1 MTKIN
6 HKFSIRLLVAVL
18 VLVTLSLLSF
28 EIVSSGLVAY
38 ASDNNVKFDNT
49 SIFED
54 LYGSKDE
61 HGNEFDLSNYPADK
75 NGELRFYTFVEYGYS
90 YYANLNKNYAL
101 YMYLYNPQQLDFSTY
116 LDSNVVRMAT
126 AFAKNSEGEY
136 VASDYDDFNIVCVS
150 RTTGDYANLF
160 YKFKILDPEKK
171 LLALAQKYESENG
184 CRRYDIAGVYL
195 KTDKGYVTLDK
206 NIGRSFKCSGY
217 MATYGENA
225 NNPSTFMC
233 KVDILETL
241 DLKVYQTSYLTGVS
255 SAGAYHHNN
264 VSSVY
269 FAIPQRVFDKYGSL
283 WEIYAQWYE
292 CKTAPILVTSNQDF
306 YNTALSRNHYTLNDS
321 YNEDNFLY
329 YDSNVDYYLAYGS
342 HSDRGTGNA
351 DIKYWDW
358 AYNLRAYSYFNP
370 TMLFT
375 ARRYAESSST
385 LLPYAFY
392 SPSYTDYGAFNVINK
407 QTLAGDVTSSQIRDY
422 IQNYESSNYVPWHT
436 SRNLPS
442 ELFVNEVD
450 SARAE
455 KGIKVGLNK
464 VRTNLGD
471 TFDLKSW
478 NSEYGSWWD
487 KLTQYGW
494 SYPKNE
500 ALDESHTNVS
510 PFEEVKQTSLN
521 SSSIA
526 SDLLINENDIES
538 FKTFC
543 NASYGKKEVPYLFRF
558 AVSDYVSR
566 PVTRYVGGALSPDNT
581 YTDTY
586 LAQETVF
593 FDFNIITMTFKGKE
607 DYYTLAVMHTPVD
620 VIAGV
625 EPPPVE
631 LTPGEH
637 LANNFLTAI
646 QKFWE
651 WFKNSD
657 FLKALKI
664 IGMIIVGIIVAL
676 ILIKIIAFIVKCVSK
691 RKSNHTVDYKAI
703 KTPVPRDKSKCVR
716 SAKAKSTARSKRKK
730 AVKNVKKKE

>member
-1 MTKIN
+1 MTKFI
-6 HKFSIRLLVAVL
+6 KKIPTRFLVALLVFI
-18 VLVTLSLLSF
+18 TLAFLSY
-28 EIVSSGLVAY
+28 EIISSGMIAY
-38 ASDNNVKFDNT
+38 AEDNNLKFDNT
-49 SIFED
+49 SIFDD
-54 LYGSKDE
+54 LYGSKDDN
-61 HGNEFDLSNYPADK
+61 GNEFDLSNYPIDK
-75 NGELRFYTFVEYGYS
+75 NGELRFFSFVEYGYS
-90 YYANLNKNYAL
+90 YYANNEKNYAL
-101 YMYLYNPQQLDFSTY
+101 YLYLYNPQQLNFQTY
-116 LDSNVVRMAT
+116 LDSNVVRMGVSYT
-126 AFAKNSEGEY
+126 SKDDNIVVSGYE
-136 VASDYDDFNIVCVS
+136 DFNIVCVS

-160 YKFKILDPEKK
+160 YKFKVLDPDKK
-171 LLALAQKYESENG
+171 ILSMAQAYEEEHG

-195 KTDKGYVTLDK
+195 KTDKSNVTLDK

-217 MATYGENA
+217 MATYGKNA
-225 NNPSTFMC
+225 NNPSTFVC
-233 KVDILETL
+233 KVDVLETL

-292 CKTAPILVTSNQDF
+292 CKTAPILVTSNQEF

-321 YNEDNFLY
+321 YNKDNFLY

-342 HSDRGTGNA
+342 HSDKGTGNA
-351 DIKYWDW
+351 DVRYWDW
-358 AYNLRAYSYFNP
+358 AYNLRSYSYTNMGTYVKRF
-370 TMLFT
+370 
-375 ARRYAESSST
+375 ADSSST

-407 QTLAGDVTSSQIRDY
+407 QTVAGDVTSSQIRDY
-422 IQNYESSNYVPWHT
+422 IQNYESVNFVPWHT
-436 SRNLPS
+436 SRNLPF

-450 SARAE
+450 SARSD

-464 VRTNLGD
+464 VRTNLSD

-500 ALDESHTNVS
+500 ALDESHTNVK
-510 PFEEVKQTSLN
+510 PFEEVTSGSLT

-526 SDLLINENDIES
+526 TDFLINENDVDS
-538 FKTFC
+538 FKSFC
-543 NASYGKKEVPYLFRF
+543 NASYGKNEVPYLFRF
-558 AVSDYVSR
+558 AVSDYFSR
-566 PVTRYVGGALSPDNT
+566 PVTRYVGGALYPESS

-586 LAQETVF
+586 IAQETVF
-593 FDFNIITMTFKGKE
+593 FDFNIITMTFKGEE

-620 VIAGV
+620 VIAGT
-625 EPPPVE
+625 EAPDVE

-637 LANNFLTAI
+637 LVNNFLSAVE
-646 QKFWE
+646 KFWN
-651 WFKNSD
+651 WLKDSD

-664 IGMIIVGIIVAL
+664 IGMIIAGIIVAL
-676 ILIKIIAFIVKCVSK
+676 ILIKIIAFIAKCVSK
-691 RKSNHTVDYKAI
+691 RKNNHSVDYKAI
-703 KTPVPRDKSKCVR
+703 KSTVPCDKSKCVR
-716 SAKAKSTARSKRKK
+716 SAKAKSTARFKRKK
-730 AVKNVKKKE
+730 VVKNAKKKE

>member
-1 MTKIN
+1 MKKLFNKT
-6 HKFSIRLLVAVL
+6 SIRFLVAVL
-18 VLVTLSLLSF
+18 VFITLALLSW
-28 EIVSSGLVAY
+28 EIISTGLIAY
-38 ASDNNVKFDNT
+38 AGDNNLKFDNT
-49 SIFED
+49 SIFDD
-54 LYGSKDE
+54 LYGSKDDN
-61 HGNEFDLSNYPADK
+61 GNEFDLSNYPIDK
-75 NGELRFYTFVEYGYS
+75 DGELQFFSFVEYGYS
-90 YYANLNKNYAL
+90 YYANYEKNYAL
-101 YMYLYNPQQLDFSTY
+101 YLYLYNPQQLDFSTY

-150 RTTGDYANLF
+150 RTTGDYSNLF
-160 YKFKILDPEKK
+160 YKFKVLDPNKKILSMAQAYEK
-171 LLALAQKYESENG
+171 ENG

-195 KTDKGYVTLDK
+195 KTDKSDVTLDK
-206 NIGRSFKCSGY
+206 NIGRTYKCSGY
-217 MATYGENA
+217 MATYGKDA
-225 NNPSTFMC
+225 SNPSTFVC
-233 KVDILETL
+233 NVEKLETL

-269 FAIPQRVFDKYGSL
+269 FAIPQRVLDKYGSL

-292 CKTAPILVTSNQDF
+292 CKTAPIFVTSNSNLYNGMKDLTHYSLSENKNKPRFDDSVPYYF
-306 YNTALSRNHYTLNDS
+306 YYGM
-321 YNEDNFLY
+321 
-329 YDSNVDYYLAYGS
+329 DSNEGLGQV
-342 HSDRGTGNA
+342 HSRTT
-351 DIKYWDW
+351 YDW
-358 AYNLRAYSYFNP
+358 AYNLYSYEEDYP
-370 TMLFT
+370 
-375 ARRYAESSST
+375 SSST
-385 LLPYAFY
+385 HVTVSNSAVNLPYVFY
-392 SPSYTDYGAFNVINK
+392 SPSYTVNGAFNVINK
-407 QTLAGDVTSSQIRDY
+407 QTVAGDVTSSQIRDY
-422 IQNYESSNYVPWHT
+422 IQNYESNNYVPWHT
-436 SRNLPS
+436 SRNLAS
-442 ELFVNEVD
+442 ELFVNAVD

-500 ALDESHTNVS
+500 VLDESHTNVK
-510 PFEEVKQTSLN
+510 PFEEVLN
-521 SSSIA
+521 SALNSVTLS
-526 SDLLINENDIES
+526 SDLLINENDVDS
-538 FKTFC
+538 FKSFC
-543 NASYGKKEVPYLFRF
+543 NSSYVNDEVPYLFRF
-558 AVSDYVSR
+558 AVSDYYSR
-566 PVTRYVGGALSPDNT
+566 PLGYGDSQNKVYKTEKES
-581 YTDTY
+581 DTY

-637 LANNFLTAI
+637 LVNNFLTAM
-646 QKFWE
+646 QKIWD

-664 IGMIIVGIIVAL
+664 LGLIIVGIIVAL

-691 RKSNHTVDYKAI
+691 RKNNHTVDYKAI

-716 SAKAKSTARSKRKK
+716 SAKTKSATSSSSRTKK
-730 AVKNVKKKE
+730 YKYRR

>member
-1 MTKIN
+1 MTRFFQKT
-6 HKFSIRLLVAVL
+6 SIRFLVALLVF
-18 VLVTLSLLSF
+18 VTLALLSF

-61 HGNEFDLSNYPADK
+61 HGNEFDLGNYPKDK
-75 NGELRFYTFVEYGYS
+75 DGELRFYTFVEYGYS
-90 YYANLNKNYAL
+90 YYANLDKNYAL
-101 YMYLYNPQQLDFSTY
+101 YAYLYNPQQLDFSTY

-195 KTDKGYVTLDK
+195 KTDKGDVTLDK

-225 NNPSTFMC
+225 NNPSTLVC
-233 KVDILETL
+233 KVDVLETL

-292 CKTAPILVTSNQDF
+292 CKTAPILVTSNQEF

-321 YNEDNFLY
+321 YNKDNFLY
-329 YDSNVDYYLAYGS
+329 YDSNVDYYLGYGS
-342 HSDRGTGNA
+342 HSDIGTGNA
-351 DIKYWDW
+351 DVRYWDW
-358 AYNLRAYSYFNP
+358 AYNLRSYSYTNMGTYVKRF
-370 TMLFT
+370 
-375 ARRYAESSST
+375 ADSSST

-407 QTLAGDVTSSQIRDY
+407 QTIAGDVSSSQIRDY
-422 IQNYESSNYVPWHT
+422 IQNYASNNYVQWHT

-450 SARAE
+450 SARSD

-464 VRTNLGD
+464 VRTNLSD

-500 ALDESHTNVS
+500 ALDESHTNVK
-510 PFEEVKQTSLN
+510 PFEEVTSASLS

-526 SDLLINENDIES
+526 KDYLINENDVDS
-538 FKTFC
+538 FKSFC
-543 NASYGKKEVPYLFRF
+543 NASYGKNEVPYLFRF
-558 AVSDYVSR
+558 AVSDYFSR
-566 PVTRYVGGALSPDNT
+566 PVTRYVGGALYPDNS

-637 LANNFLTAI
+637 LVNNFLTAI

-664 IGMIIVGIIVAL
+664 LGLIIVGIIVAL
-676 ILIKIIAFIVKCVSK
+676 ILIKIIAFIVKAVGK
-691 RKSNHTVDYKAI
+691 RKSNSDNLSTVNAVVENK
-703 KTPVPRDKSKCVR
+703 KSRVPSK
-716 SAKAKSTARSKRKK
+716 KAKTTISSKERKYK
-730 AVKNVKKKE
+730 YRR

>member
-1 MTKIN
+1 MTRFFQKT
-6 HKFSIRLLVAVL
+6 SIRFFVALLVF
-18 VLVTLSLLSF
+18 VTLALLSF

-49 SIFED
+49 SIFDD

-61 HGNEFDLSNYPADK
+61 HGNEFDLGNYPKDK
-75 NGELRFYTFVEYGYS
+75 DGELRFYTFVEYGYS
-90 YYANLNKNYAL
+90 YYANLDKNYAL
-101 YMYLYNPQQLDFSTY
+101 YTYLYNPQQLNFQTY

-126 AFAKNSEGEY
+126 AFVKNSEGEY
-136 VASDYDDFNIVCVS
+136 VASGYDDFNLVCVS

-160 YKFKILDPEKK
+160 YKFKILDPDKK

-195 KTDKGYVTLDK
+195 KTDKSDVTLDK

-233 KVDILETL
+233 KVDVLETL

-255 SAGAYHHNN
+255 SLGAYHHNN

-269 FAIPQRVFDKYGSL
+269 FAIPQRVLDKYGSL

-292 CKTAPILVTSNQDF
+292 CKTAPIFVTSNSNLYNGMKDLTHYSLSENKNKPRFDDSVPYYF
-306 YNTALSRNHYTLNDS
+306 YYGM
-321 YNEDNFLY
+321 
-329 YDSNVDYYLAYGS
+329 DSNEGLGQV
-342 HSDRGTGNA
+342 HSRTT
-351 DIKYWDW
+351 YDW
-358 AYNLRAYSYFNP
+358 AYNLYSYEEDYP
-370 TMLFT
+370 
-375 ARRYAESSST
+375 SSST
-385 LLPYAFY
+385 HVTVSNSALNLPYVFY
-392 SPSYTDYGAFNVINK
+392 SPSYTVNGAFNVINK
-407 QTLAGDVTSSQIRDY
+407 QTVAGDVTSSQIRDY
-422 IQNYESSNYVPWHT
+422 IQNYKSSNYVDWHT
-436 SRNLPS
+436 SRNLAS
-442 ELFVNEVD
+442 ELFVNTVD
-450 SARAE
+450 SARAD

-500 ALDESHTNVS
+500 VLDEQHTNVK
-510 PFEEVKQTSLN
+510 PFEEVINTTLN
-521 SSSIA
+521 SVTLS
-526 SDLLINENDIES
+526 SDLLINENDVDS

-543 NASYGKKEVPYLFRF
+543 NSSYANDEVPYLFRF
-558 AVSDYVSR
+558 AVSDYYSR
-566 PVTRYVGGALSPDNT
+566 PLGYGDSQNKVYKTEKES
-581 YTDTY
+581 DTY

-637 LANNFLTAI
+637 LVNNFLTAM
-646 QKFWE
+646 QKIWD

-664 IGMIIVGIIVAL
+664 LGMIIVGAIIAL
-676 ILIKIIAFIVKCVSK
+676 VLIKVIGFFIGKFK
-691 RKSNHTVDYKAI
+691 KGNRGGQKQSNVTVVIDS
-703 KTPVPRDKSKCVR
+703 DS
-716 SAKAKSTARSKRKK
+716 
-730 AVKNVKKKE
+730 VKKNPERKGIYRKTRQKPKNESRRR

>member
-1 MTKIN
+1 MTKIY

-18 VLVTLSLLSF
+18 VFVTLALLSF

-49 SIFED
+49 SIFDD

-61 HGNEFDLSNYPADK
+61 HGNEFDLGNYPKDK
-75 NGELRFYTFVEYGYS
+75 DGELRFYTFVEYGYS
-90 YYANLNKNYAL
+90 YYANLDKNYAL

-136 VASDYDDFNIVCVS
+136 VVSDYDDFNIVCVS
-150 RTTGDYANLF
+150 KTTGDYANLF
-160 YKFKILDPEKK
+160 YKFKILDPAKK

-195 KTDKGYVTLDK
+195 KTDKNDVTLDK

-225 NNPSTFMC
+225 SNPSTFVC
-233 KVDILETL
+233 KVDVLETL

-292 CKTAPILVTSNQDF
+292 CKTAPILVTSNQEF
-306 YNTALSRNHYTLNDS
+306 YNTALSRNHHTLNDV
-321 YNEDNFLY
+321 YNKDNFLY
-329 YDSNVDYYLAYGS
+329 YDSNVDYYLGYGS
-342 HSDRGTGNA
+342 HSDIGTGNA
-351 DIKYWDW
+351 DVRYWDW
-358 AYNLRAYSYFNP
+358 AYNLRSYSYTNMGTYVKRF
-370 TMLFT
+370 
-375 ARRYAESSST
+375 ADSSST

-392 SPSYTDYGAFNVINK
+392 SPSYTDFGAFNVINK
-407 QTLAGDVTSSQIRDY
+407 QTVAGDVTSSQIRDY
-422 IQNYESSNYVPWHT
+422 IQNYESVNFVPWHT

-450 SARAE
+450 SARSD

-464 VRTNLGD
+464 VRTNLSD

-500 ALDESHTNVS
+500 ALDESHINVK
-510 PFEEVKQTSLN
+510 PFEEVTSASLS

-526 SDLLINENDIES
+526 KDYLINENDVDS
-538 FKTFC
+538 FKSFC
-543 NASYGKKEVPYLFRF
+543 NASYGKNEVPYLFRF
-558 AVSDYVSR
+558 AVSDYFSR
-566 PVTRYVGGALSPDNT
+566 PVTRYVGGALYPDNS
-581 YTDTY
+581 YSDTY

-631 LTPGEH
+631 LTPGEQ
-637 LANNFLTAI
+637 LVNNFLTAI
-646 QKFWE
+646 QKFWD
-651 WFKNSD
+651 WLKNSD

-664 IGMIIVGIIVAL
+664 IGLIIIGIIVAL
-676 ILIKIIAFIVKCVSK
+676 ILIKIIAFIVKVVRK
-691 RKSNHTVDYKAI
+691 RKSNSDNPSTVNAVVENK
-703 KTPVPRDKSKCVR
+703 KSRVPSK
-716 SAKAKSTARSKRKK
+716 KAKTTISSKERKYK
-730 AVKNVKKKE
+730 YRR

>member
-1 MTKIN
+1 MTRFFQKT
-6 HKFSIRLLVAVL
+6 SIRFFVALLVF
-18 VLVTLSLLSF
+18 VTLALLSF

-38 ASDNNVKFDNT
+38 AADNNVKFDNT
-49 SIFED
+49 SIFDD

-61 HGNEFDLSNYPADK
+61 HGNEFDLGNYPKDK
-75 NGELRFYTFVEYGYS
+75 DGELRFYTFVEYGYS
-90 YYANLNKNYAL
+90 YYANLDKNYAL
-101 YMYLYNPQQLDFSTY
+101 YAYLYNPQQLDFSTY

-171 LLALAQKYESENG
+171 LLALAQKYESEIG

-195 KTDKGYVTLDK
+195 KTDKGDVTLDK

-225 NNPSTFMC
+225 NNPSTFVC
-233 KVDILETL
+233 KVDVLETL

-292 CKTAPILVTSNQDF
+292 CKTAPILVTSNQEF

-321 YNEDNFLY
+321 YNKDNFLY
-329 YDSNVDYYLAYGS
+329 YDSNVDYYLGYGS
-342 HSDRGTGNA
+342 HSDKGTGNA
-351 DIKYWDW
+351 DVRYWDW
-358 AYNLRAYSYFNP
+358 AYNLRSYSYSNMGTYVKRF
-370 TMLFT
+370 
-375 ARRYAESSST
+375 ADSSST

-407 QTLAGDVTSSQIRDY
+407 QTIAGDVSSSQIRDY
-422 IQNYESSNYVPWHT
+422 IQNYASNNYVQWHT

-450 SARAE
+450 SARSD

-464 VRTNLGD
+464 VRTNLSD

-500 ALDESHTNVS
+500 ALDESHTNVK
-510 PFEEVKQTSLN
+510 PFEEVTSASL
-521 SSSIA
+521 SSSNIA
-526 SDLLINENDIES
+526 KDFLINENDVDS
-538 FKTFC
+538 FKSFC
-543 NASYGKKEVPYLFRF
+543 NASYGKNEVPYLFRF
-558 AVSDYVSR
+558 AVSDYFSR
-566 PVTRYVGGALSPDNT
+566 PVTRYVGGALYPDNS
-581 YTDTY
+581 YMDTY

-593 FDFNIITMTFKGKE
+593 FDFNIITMTFKGEE
-607 DYYTLAVMHTPVD
+607 DYYTLAVMHSPVD

-637 LANNFLTAI
+637 LVNNFLTAI

-676 ILIKIIAFIVKCVSK
+676 ILIKIIAFIVKAVGK
-691 RKSNHTVDYKAI
+691 RKSNSDNLSTVNAVVENKKSRVPI
-703 KTPVPRDKSKCVR
+703 K
-716 SAKAKSTARSKRKK
+716 KAKTTISSKERKYK
-730 AVKNVKKKE
+730 YRR

>member
-1 MTKIN
+1 MKKLFNKT
-6 HKFSIRLLVAVL
+6 SIRFLVAVL
-18 VLVTLSLLSF
+18 VFVTLALLSW
-28 EIVSSGLVAY
+28 EIISTGLIAY
-38 ASDNNVKFDNT
+38 AGDNDLKFDNT
-49 SIFED
+49 SIFDD
-54 LYGSKDE
+54 LYGSKDDN
-61 HGNEFDLSNYPADK
+61 GNEFDLSNYPIDK
-75 NGELRFYTFVEYGYS
+75 DGELQFFSFVEYGYS
-90 YYANLNKNYAL
+90 YYANYEKNYAL
-101 YMYLYNPQQLDFSTY
+101 YLYLYNPQQLDFSTY

-126 AFAKNSEGEY
+126 AFAENSEGEY

-195 KTDKGYVTLDK
+195 KTDKGDVTLDK

-225 NNPSTFMC
+225 NNPSSFVC

-321 YNEDNFLY
+321 YNKDNFLY
-329 YDSNVDYYLAYGS
+329 YDSNVDYYLGYGS
-342 HSDRGTGNA
+342 HSDKGTGNA
-351 DIKYWDW
+351 DVRYWDW
-358 AYNLRAYSYFNP
+358 AYNLRSYSYTNMGTYVKRF
-370 TMLFT
+370 
-375 ARRYAESSST
+375 ADSSST

-407 QTLAGDVTSSQIRDY
+407 QTVAGDVTSSQIRDY
-422 IQNYESSNYVPWHT
+422 IQNYESVNFVPWHT

-450 SARAE
+450 SARSD

-464 VRTNLGD
+464 VRTNLSD

-500 ALDESHTNVS
+500 ALDESHPNVK
-510 PFEEVKQTSLN
+510 PFEEVTSASL
-521 SSSIA
+521 SSSNIA
-526 SDLLINENDIES
+526 KDFLINENDVDS
-538 FKTFC
+538 FKSFC
-543 NASYGKKEVPYLFRF
+543 NASYGKNEVPYLFRF
-558 AVSDYVSR
+558 AVSDYFSR
-566 PVTRYVGGALSPDNT
+566 PVTRYVGGALYPDNS
-581 YTDTY
+581 YMDTY

-620 VIAGV
+620 VITGV

-637 LANNFLTAI
+637 LVNNFLTAM
-646 QKFWE
+646 QKIWD

-664 IGMIIVGIIVAL
+664 LGLIIVGAIIAL
-676 ILIKIIAFIVKCVSK
+676 VLIKVIGFFIGKFK
-691 RKSNHTVDYKAI
+691 KGNRGGQKQSNVTVVIDS
-703 KTPVPRDKSKCVR
+703 DS
-716 SAKAKSTARSKRKK
+716 
-730 AVKNVKKKE
+730 VKKNPERKGIYRKTRQKPKNESRRR

>member
-1 MTKIN
+1 MTRFFQKT
-6 HKFSIRLLVAVL
+6 SIRFFVALLVF
-18 VLVTLSLLSF
+18 VTLALLSF

-38 ASDNNVKFDNT
+38 AADNNVKFDNT
-49 SIFED
+49 SIFDD

-61 HGNEFDLSNYPADK
+61 HGNEFDLGNYPKDK
-75 NGELRFYTFVEYGYS
+75 DGELRFYTFVEYGYS
-90 YYANLNKNYAL
+90 YYANLDKNYAL
-101 YMYLYNPQQLDFSTY
+101 YAYLYNPQQLDFSTY

-195 KTDKGYVTLDK
+195 KTDKGDVTLDK

-225 NNPSTFMC
+225 NNPSTFVC
-233 KVDILETL
+233 KVDVLETL

-269 FAIPQRVFDKYGSL
+269 FAIPQRVLDKYGSL

-292 CKTAPILVTSNQDF
+292 CKTAPIFVTSNSNLYNGMKGLTHYSLSESKNKPRFDDSVPYYF
-306 YNTALSRNHYTLNDS
+306 YYGM
-321 YNEDNFLY
+321 
-329 YDSNVDYYLAYGS
+329 DSNEGLGQV
-342 HSDRGTGNA
+342 HSRTT
-351 DIKYWDW
+351 YDW
-358 AYNLRAYSYFNP
+358 AYNLYSYEEDYP
-370 TMLFT
+370 
-375 ARRYAESSST
+375 SSST
-385 LLPYAFY
+385 HVTVSNSAVNLPYVFY
-392 SPSYTDYGAFNVINK
+392 SPSYTVNGAFNVINK
-407 QTLAGDVTSSQIRDY
+407 QTVAGDVTSSQIRDY
-422 IQNYESSNYVPWHT
+422 IQKFESNNYVDWHT
-436 SRNLPS
+436 SRNLAS
-442 ELFVNEVD
+442 ELFVNAVD

-500 ALDESHTNVS
+500 VLDESHTNVK
-510 PFEEVKQTSLN
+510 PFEEVLNNALN
-521 SSSIA
+521 SVTLS
-526 SDLLINENDIES
+526 SDLLINENDVDS
-538 FKTFC
+538 FKSFC
-543 NASYGKKEVPYLFRF
+543 NSSYANDEVPYLFRF
-558 AVSDYVSR
+558 AVSDYYSR
-566 PVTRYVGGALSPDNT
+566 PLGYGDSQDKVYKTEKES
-581 YTDTY
+581 DTY

-637 LANNFLTAI
+637 LVNNFLSAL
-646 QKFWE
+646 QKFWD

-664 IGMIIVGIIVAL
+664 IGMIIVDAIIAL
-676 ILIKIIAFIVKCVSK
+676 VLIKVIGFFIGKFK
-691 RKSNHTVDYKAI
+691 KGNRGGQKQSNVTVVIDS
-703 KTPVPRDKSKCVR
+703 DS
-716 SAKAKSTARSKRKK
+716 
-730 AVKNVKKKE
+730 VKKNPERKGIYRKTRQKPKNESRRR

>member
-1 MTKIN
+1 MTRFFQKT
-6 HKFSIRLLVAVL
+6 SIRFFVALLVF
-18 VLVTLSLLSF
+18 VTLALLSF

-49 SIFED
+49 SIFDD

-61 HGNEFDLSNYPADK
+61 HGNEFDLGNYPKDK
-75 NGELRFYTFVEYGYS
+75 DGELRFYTFVEYGYS
-90 YYANLNKNYAL
+90 YYANLDKNYAL
-101 YMYLYNPQQLDFSTY
+101 YTYLYNPQQLDFSTY

-126 AFAKNSEGEY
+126 AFVKNSEGEY
-136 VASDYDDFNIVCVS
+136 VASEYDDFNIVCVS

-195 KTDKGYVTLDK
+195 KTDKSDVTLDK

-233 KVDILETL
+233 KVDVLETL

-255 SAGAYHHNN
+255 SLGAYHHNN

-306 YNTALSRNHYTLNDS
+306 YQKALSNNHYETI
-321 YNEDNFLY
+321 DNSEGGTSLLY
-329 YDSNVDYYLAYGS
+329 DKSVDYLLWYGR
-342 HSDRGTGNA
+342 HSDSVAGFSN
-351 DIKYWDW
+351 ILHYDW
-358 AYNLRAYSYFNP
+358 AYNLRPFSMTSGNMFIQRFANSYSNV
-370 TMLFT
+370 
-375 ARRYAESSST
+375 
-385 LLPYAFY
+385 LPFVFY
-392 SPSYTDYGAFNVINK
+392 SPSYTDSGAFNVINK
-407 QTLAGDVTSSQIRDY
+407 QTVAGDVTSSSIRDY
-422 IQNYESSNYVPWHT
+422 IQNYASRNYVSWHT

-450 SARAE
+450 STRSA
-455 KGIKVGLNK
+455 KGIQVGLNK
-464 VRTNLGD
+464 IRTNLQD
-471 TFDLKSW
+471 TFDL
-478 NSEYGSWWD
+478 NSYNSNHSWWD
-487 KLTQYGW
+487 KLWEYGW
-494 SYPKNE
+494 SYPKDE

-543 NASYGKKEVPYLFRF
+543 NVSYGKNEVPYLFRF
-558 AVSDYVSR
+558 AVSDYTSR
-566 PVTRYVGGALSPDNT
+566 PITRNPGRLDVDQDVVDS
-581 YTDTY
+581 Y

-593 FDFNIITMTFKGKE
+593 FDFNIITMTFKGEE
-607 DYYTLAVMHTPVD
+607 DYYTLAVMHSPVD

-637 LANNFLTAI
+637 LVNNFLTAM
-646 QKFWE
+646 QKIWD

-664 IGMIIVGIIVAL
+664 LGLIIVGIIVAL
-676 ILIKIIAFIVKCVSK
+676 ILIKIIAFIVKCASK
-691 RKSNHTVDYKAI
+691 RKNNHTVDYKAI
-703 KTPVPRDKSKCVR
+703 KTPVSRDKSKCVR
-716 SAKAKSTARSKRKK
+716 SAKAKSATKANRKRT
-730 AVKNVKKKE
+730 VKNVKKKE

>member
-1 MTKIN
+1 MRKLYYKT
-6 HKFSIRLLVAVL
+6 SIRFLVAVL
-18 VLVTLSLLSF
+18 VFFTLALLSWDM
-28 EIVSSGLVAY
+28 ISTGLIAY
-38 ASDNNVKFDNT
+38 AGDNDLKFDNT
-49 SIFED
+49 SIFDD

-61 HGNEFDLSNYPADK
+61 HGNEFDLGNYPKDK
-75 NGELRFYTFVEYGYS
+75 DGELRFYTFVEYGYS
-90 YYANLNKNYAL
+90 YYANLDKNYAL
-101 YMYLYNPQQLDFSTY
+101 YTYLYNPQQLDFSTY

-126 AFAKNSEGEY
+126 AFVKNSEGEY
-136 VASDYDDFNIVCVS
+136 VASGYDDFNLVCVS

-160 YKFKILDPEKK
+160 YKFKILDPDKK

-195 KTDKGYVTLDK
+195 KTDKSDVTLDK

-233 KVDILETL
+233 KVDVLETL

-255 SAGAYHHNN
+255 SLGAYHHNN

-269 FAIPQRVFDKYGSL
+269 FAIPQRVLDKYGSL

-292 CKTAPILVTSNQDF
+292 CKTAPIFVTSNSNLYNGMKDLTHYSLSENKNKPRFDDSVPYYF
-306 YNTALSRNHYTLNDS
+306 YYGM
-321 YNEDNFLY
+321 
-329 YDSNVDYYLAYGS
+329 DSNEGLGQV
-342 HSDRGTGNA
+342 HSRTT
-351 DIKYWDW
+351 YDW
-358 AYNLRAYSYFNP
+358 AYNLYSYEEDYP
-370 TMLFT
+370 
-375 ARRYAESSST
+375 SSST
-385 LLPYAFY
+385 HVTVSNSALNLPYVFY
-392 SPSYTDYGAFNVINK
+392 SPSYTVNGAFNVINK
-407 QTLAGDVTSSQIRDY
+407 QTVAGDVTSSQIRDY
-422 IQNYESSNYVPWHT
+422 IQNYKSSNYVDWHT
-436 SRNLPS
+436 SRNLAS
-442 ELFVNEVD
+442 ELFVNTVD
-450 SARAE
+450 SARAD

-500 ALDESHTNVS
+500 VLDEQHTNVK
-510 PFEEVKQTSLN
+510 PFEEVINTTLN
-521 SSSIA
+521 SVTLS
-526 SDLLINENDIES
+526 SDLLINENDVDS

-543 NASYGKKEVPYLFRF
+543 NSSYANDEVPYLFRF
-558 AVSDYVSR
+558 AVSDYYSR
-566 PVTRYVGGALSPDNT
+566 PLGYGDSQNKVYKTEKES
-581 YTDTY
+581 DTY

-637 LANNFLTAI
+637 LVNNFLTAM
-646 QKFWE
+646 QKIWD

-664 IGMIIVGIIVAL
+664 LGMIIVGAIIAL
-676 ILIKIIAFIVKCVSK
+676 VLIKVIGFFIGKFK
-691 RKSNHTVDYKAI
+691 KGNRGGQKQSNVTVVIDS
-703 KTPVPRDKSKCVR
+703 DS
-716 SAKAKSTARSKRKK
+716 
-730 AVKNVKKKE
+730 VKKNPERKGIYRKTRQKPKNESRRR

>member
-1 MTKIN
+1 MTRFFQKT
-6 HKFSIRLLVAVL
+6 SIRFFVALLVF
-18 VLVTLSLLSF
+18 VTLALLSF

-38 ASDNNVKFDNT
+38 AADNNVKFDNT
-49 SIFED
+49 SIFDD

-61 HGNEFDLSNYPADK
+61 HGNEFDLGNYPKDK
-75 NGELRFYTFVEYGYS
+75 DGELRFYTFVEYGYS
-90 YYANLNKNYAL
+90 YYANLDKNYAL
-101 YMYLYNPQQLDFSTY
+101 YTYLYNPQQLDFSTY

-126 AFAKNSEGEY
+126 AFVKNSEGEY
-136 VASDYDDFNIVCVS
+136 VASGYDDFNIVCVS

-160 YKFKILDPEKK
+160 YKFKILDPDKK

-195 KTDKGYVTLDK
+195 KTDKSDVTLDK

-233 KVDILETL
+233 KVDVLETL

-255 SAGAYHHNN
+255 SLGAYHHNN

-269 FAIPQRVFDKYGSL
+269 FAIPQRVLDKYGSL

-292 CKTAPILVTSNQDF
+292 CKTAPIFVTSNSNLYNGMKDLTHYSLSENKNKPRFDDSVPYYF
-306 YNTALSRNHYTLNDS
+306 YYGM
-321 YNEDNFLY
+321 
-329 YDSNVDYYLAYGS
+329 DSNEGLGQV
-342 HSDRGTGNA
+342 HSRTT
-351 DIKYWDW
+351 YDW
-358 AYNLRAYSYFNP
+358 AYNLYSYEEDYP
-370 TMLFT
+370 
-375 ARRYAESSST
+375 SSST
-385 LLPYAFY
+385 HVTVSNSALNLPYVFY
-392 SPSYTDYGAFNVINK
+392 FPSYTVNGAFNVINK
-407 QTLAGDVTSSQIRDY
+407 QTVAGDVTSSQIRDY
-422 IQNYESSNYVPWHT
+422 IQNYKSSNYVDWHT
-436 SRNLPS
+436 SRNLAS
-442 ELFVNEVD
+442 ELFVNTVD
-450 SARAE
+450 SARAD

-500 ALDESHTNVS
+500 VLDEQHTNVK
-510 PFEEVKQTSLN
+510 PFEEVINTTLN
-521 SSSIA
+521 SVTLS
-526 SDLLINENDIES
+526 SDLLINENDVDS

-543 NASYGKKEVPYLFRF
+543 NSSYANDEVPYLFRF
-558 AVSDYVSR
+558 AVSDYYSR
-566 PVTRYVGGALSPDNT
+566 PLGYGDSQNKVYKTEKES
-581 YTDTY
+581 DTY

-637 LANNFLTAI
+637 LVNNFLTAM
-646 QKFWE
+646 QKIWD

-664 IGMIIVGIIVAL
+664 LGMIIVGAIIAL
-676 ILIKIIAFIVKCVSK
+676 VLIKVIGFFIGKFK
-691 RKSNHTVDYKAI
+691 KGNRGGQKQSNVTVVIDS
-703 KTPVPRDKSKCVR
+703 DS
-716 SAKAKSTARSKRKK
+716 
-730 AVKNVKKKE
+730 VKKNPERKGIYRKTRQKPKNESRRR

>member
-1 MTKIN
+1 MTKFFQ
-6 HKFSIRLLVAVL
+6 KTSIRFFVALLVF
-18 VLVTLSLLSF
+18 VTLALLSF

-49 SIFED
+49 SIFDD

-61 HGNEFDLSNYPADK
+61 HGNEFDLGNYPKDK
-75 NGELRFYTFVEYGYS
+75 DGELRFYTFVEYGYS
-90 YYANLNKNYAL
+90 YYANLDKNYAL
-101 YMYLYNPQQLDFSTY
+101 YTYLYNPQQLDFSTY

-126 AFAKNSEGEY
+126 AFVKNSEGEY
-136 VASDYDDFNIVCVS
+136 VASGYDDFNIVCVS

-160 YKFKILDPEKK
+160 YKFKILDPDKK

-195 KTDKGYVTLDK
+195 KTDKSDVTLDK

-233 KVDILETL
+233 KVDVLETL

-255 SAGAYHHNN
+255 SLGAYHHNN

-269 FAIPQRVFDKYGSL
+269 FAITQRVLDKYGSL

-292 CKTAPILVTSNQDF
+292 CKTAPIFVTSNSNLYNGMKDLTHYSLSENKNKPRFDDSVPYYF
-306 YNTALSRNHYTLNDS
+306 YYGM
-321 YNEDNFLY
+321 
-329 YDSNVDYYLAYGS
+329 DSNEGLGQV
-342 HSDRGTGNA
+342 HSRTT
-351 DIKYWDW
+351 YDW
-358 AYNLRAYSYFNP
+358 AYNLYSYEEDYP
-370 TMLFT
+370 
-375 ARRYAESSST
+375 SSST
-385 LLPYAFY
+385 HVTVSNSALNLPYVFY
-392 SPSYTDYGAFNVINK
+392 SPSYTVNGAFNVINK
-407 QTLAGDVTSSQIRDY
+407 QTVAGDVTSSQIRDY
-422 IQNYESSNYVPWHT
+422 IQNYKSSNYVDWHT
-436 SRNLPS
+436 SRNLAS
-442 ELFVNEVD
+442 ELFVNTVD
-450 SARAE
+450 SARAD

-500 ALDESHTNVS
+500 VLDEQHTNVK
-510 PFEEVKQTSLN
+510 PFEEVINTTLN
-521 SSSIA
+521 SVTLS
-526 SDLLINENDIES
+526 SDLLINENDVDS

-543 NASYGKKEVPYLFRF
+543 NSSYANDEVPYLFRF
-558 AVSDYVSR
+558 AVSDYYSR
-566 PVTRYVGGALSPDNT
+566 PLGYGDSQNKVYKTEKES
-581 YTDTY
+581 DTY

-637 LANNFLTAI
+637 LVNNFLTAM
-646 QKFWE
+646 QKIWD

-664 IGMIIVGIIVAL
+664 LGMIIVGAIIAL
-676 ILIKIIAFIVKCVSK
+676 VLIKVIGFFIGKFK
-691 RKSNHTVDYKAI
+691 KGNRGGQKQSNVTVVIDS
-703 KTPVPRDKSKCVR
+703 DS
-716 SAKAKSTARSKRKK
+716 
-730 AVKNVKKKE
+730 VKKNPERKGIYRKTRQKPKNESRRR

>member
-1 MTKIN
+1 MTKIY

-18 VLVTLSLLSF
+18 VFVTLALLSF

-38 ASDNNVKFDNT
+38 AADNNVKFDNT
-49 SIFED
+49 SIFDD

-61 HGNEFDLSNYPADK
+61 HGNEFDLGNYPKDK
-75 NGELRFYTFVEYGYS
+75 DGELRFYTFVEYGYS
-90 YYANLNKNYAL
+90 YYANLDKNYAL
-101 YMYLYNPQQLDFSTY
+101 YAYLYNPQQLDFSTY

-195 KTDKGYVTLDK
+195 KTAKGDVTLDK

-225 NNPSTFMC
+225 NNPSTFVC
-233 KVDILETL
+233 KVDVLETL

-292 CKTAPILVTSNQDF
+292 CKTAPILVTSNQTLYQKALANNHYSLSASASDGDF
-306 YNTALSRNHYTLNDS
+306 YDK
-321 YNEDNFLY
+321 D
-329 YDSNVDYYLAYGS
+329 VDYIFQYGASPYYL
-342 HSDRGTGNA
+342 SDGNGTM
-351 DIKYWDW
+351 DRCTYEW
-358 AYNLRAYSYFNP
+358 AYNRRSYSKITGYQSTKIRTVTTNCYF
-370 TMLFT
+370 
-375 ARRYAESSST
+375 
-385 LLPYAFY
+385 LPFVFY
-392 SPSYTDYGAFNVINK
+392 SPSYTDSGAFNVINK
-407 QTLAGDVTSSQIRDY
+407 QTVAGDISSSQIRDY

-450 SARAE
+450 SARSD

-464 VRTNLGD
+464 VRTNLSD

-500 ALDESHTNVS
+500 ALDESHTNVK
-510 PFEEVKQTSLN
+510 PFEEVTRASLS

-526 SDLLINENDIES
+526 TDYLINENDVDS
-538 FKTFC
+538 FKSFC
-543 NASYGKKEVPYLFRF
+543 NASYGNNKVPYLFRF
-558 AVSDYVSR
+558 AVSDYTSR
-566 PVTRYVGGALSPDNT
+566 PITSCTTSGSND
-581 YTDTY
+581 DSY

-637 LANNFLTAI
+637 LVNNFLTAI

-730 AVKNVKKKE
+730 AVKNGKKKE

>member
-1 MTKIN
+1 MTKIY
-6 HKFSIRLLVAVL
+6 HKFSIKLLVAVL
-18 VLVTLSLLSF
+18 VFVTLALLSF

-49 SIFED
+49 SIFDD

-61 HGNEFDLSNYPADK
+61 NGNEFDLGNYPKDK
-75 NGELRFYTFVEYGYS
+75 DGELRFYIFVEYGYS
-90 YYANLNKNYAL
+90 YYANLDKNYAL
-101 YMYLYNPQQLDFSTY
+101 YLYLYNPQQLDFSTY

-126 AFAKNSEGEY
+126 AFVKNSEGEY
-136 VASDYDDFNIVCVS
+136 VVSDYDDFNIVCVS
-150 RTTGDYANLF
+150 KTTGDYANLF
-160 YKFKILDPEKK
+160 YKFKILDPAKK
-171 LLALAQKYESENG
+171 LLSLAQKYESENG

-195 KTDKGYVTLDK
+195 KTDKSDVTLDK
-206 NIGRSFKCSGY
+206 NIGRSFMCSGY

-225 NNPSTFMC
+225 SNPSTFVC
-233 KVDILETL
+233 KVNVLETL

-292 CKTAPILVTSNQDF
+292 CKTAPILVTSNQEF
-306 YNTALSRNHYTLNDS
+306 YNTALSRNHYTLNDAYS
-321 YNEDNFLY
+321 KDNFLY
-329 YDSNVDYYLAYGS
+329 YDSNVDYYLGYGS
-342 HSDRGTGNA
+342 HSDKGTGNA
-351 DIKYWDW
+351 DVRYWDW
-358 AYNLRAYSYFNP
+358 AYNLRSYSYTNMGMYVKRF
-370 TMLFT
+370 
-375 ARRYAESSST
+375 ADSSST

-407 QTLAGDVTSSQIRDY
+407 QTVAGDVTSSQIRDY
-422 IQNYESSNYVPWHT
+422 IQNYESVNFVPWHT

-442 ELFVNEVD
+442 DLFVNEVD
-450 SARAE
+450 SARSD

-464 VRTNLGD
+464 VRTNLSD

-500 ALDESHTNVS
+500 ALDESHTNVK
-510 PFEEVKQTSLN
+510 PFEEVTSASLS

-526 SDLLINENDIES
+526 KDYLINENDVGS
-538 FKTFC
+538 FKSFC
-543 NASYGKKEVPYLFRF
+543 NASYGKNEVPYLFRF
-558 AVSDYVSR
+558 AVSDYFSR
-566 PVTRYVGGALSPDNT
+566 PVTRYVGGALYPDNS

-637 LANNFLTAI
+637 LVNNFLTAI

-651 WFKNSD
+651 WFKNSA

-664 IGMIIVGIIVAL
+664 IGLIIVGIIVAL
-676 ILIKIIAFIVKCVSK
+676 ILIKIIAFTVKAVRK
-691 RKSNHTVDYKAI
+691 RKSNSDNPPTVNSVVENK
-703 KTPVPRDKSKCVR
+703 KTRAPSK
-716 SAKAKSTARSKRKK
+716 KAKTTISSKERKYK
-730 AVKNVKKKE
+730 YRR